1 MRSKIQIPLVE
12 VTADGEGVFTQIIT
26 LPADLPLGEYNFRA
40 RSDHHMVTSPT
51 IIVWGA
57 AVQGQEDNSIR
68 DQSDVQLGLMP
79 TLAPIIV
86 PEHVSQP
93 VAEPITSTRPL
104 AQNSATWLII
114 LSLTVVGF
122 LVLMTSKMIRKH

>member
-1 MRSKIQIPLVE
+1 MGKGCSHKLLLYRLTCLLGNTIFAPG
-12 VTADGEGVFTQIIT
+12 AIT
-26 LPADLPLGEYNFRA
+26 IWSR
-40 RSDHHMVTSPT
+40 
-51 IIVWGA
+51 
-57 AVQGQEDNSIR
+57 VQGQEDNAIR

-79 TLAPIIV
+79 TLAPTIV